1 MPPPGKIPCAATAN
15 MLNPIFQI
23 NIYLPISYHFKVNK
37 YMEKP
42 PFNYPNPLGIYGGKK
57 MVSKYFKL
65 NSCLTTLYF
74 RNKQSSPLRD

>member
-1 MPPPGKIPCAATAN
+1 MRSHCKYVEPDFSNKYTF
-15 MLNPIFQI
+15 PIFIQ
-23 NIYLPISYHFKVNK
+23 VNK